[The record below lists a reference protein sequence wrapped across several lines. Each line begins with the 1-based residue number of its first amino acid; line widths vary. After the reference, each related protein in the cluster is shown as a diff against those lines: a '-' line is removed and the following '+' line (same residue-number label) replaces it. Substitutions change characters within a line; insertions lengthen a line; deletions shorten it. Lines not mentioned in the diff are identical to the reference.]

1 MELVERN
8 IGALVCIKPSF
19 KTAERKHGPF
29 CLLSKTTTMRS
40 TALKTVSCG
49 HQGERDV
56 VRHID
61 GVQHKKNCKAMN
73 MVKANHT
80 KFYFH

>member
-40 TALKTVSCG
+40 TAIRASKLSRVG
-49 HQGERDV
+49 
-56 VRHID
+56 
-61 GVQHKKNCKAMN
+61 
-73 MVKANHT
+73 T
-80 KFYFH
+80 KESGM